1 MIELY
6 KSIGDDSSA
15 RGVIL
20 EFKNEINNNIFK
32 AIRFENLGD
41 WKEARK
47 IYQQLQKEETDEDL
61 QKLWMSQCLNSM
73 ENLSEWNEIVKTV
86 EEKVPTSNLFDFG
99 WNQSTLL
106 PKYIRAA
113 FHVEAEENDR
123 HTIGKNKARKFTVG
137 QKN

>member
-32 AIRFENLGD
+32 AIRYFTREKKINIFFLISRKKNFRFENLGD

-47 IYQQLQKEETDEDL
+47 IYQNLQKEETDEDL
-61 QKLWMSQCLNSM
+61 QKLWY
-73 ENLSEWNEIVKTV
+73 V
-86 EEKVPTSNLFDFG
+86 
-99 WNQSTLL
+99 
-106 PKYIRAA
+106 
-113 FHVEAEENDR
+113 
-123 HTIGKNKARKFTVG
+123 
-137 QKN
+137 